1 MSKKFRL
8 LALFMAIVIS
18 TATLASC
25 SGKKQGTTGT
35 DSKGGAAS
43 TADSASND
51 EDSAS
56 NENDASG
63 SVEEPDNNATT
74 SNGGGTTPNTNTNS
88 HTTTPGKNSLENN
101 VYTSGFPIVNK
112 PVTLRIMVEKT
123 DMHTK
128 GFDSMAFNTDYQKKT
143 GVTIKWETYAS
154 SERSTKKTTALAS
167 GNYPDVMCMIDAF
180 RSSEIVKYGD
190 AGLLLDISGDLAKWA
205 PNVKKAIDSDSSVK
219 NSVTTSNGKVYS
231 VPSVS
236 SVEDHMVFPKKM
248 YINKKWLDTL
258 GLKMPTTYAEFTSVM
273 RKFKDG
279 DPNGNGIKDEI
290 PFAVDNFNPMIAGA
304 PQGIEWR
311 WDTDRMYVDES
322 GKVGYFMATDAYR
335 SSIKFLKTLYS
346 ENLLDRNVFE
356 GEKQV
361 KTVTQKGNVGC
372 FIELAGAISLSE
384 NVINDYVLLP
394 PLKADDNSKPTVMT
408 NRRGQVIPFSMV
420 ITASAAKDQ
429 KKEIALRWI
438 DYFFTPD
445 GYIYEQNGPASGGY
459 YKINADK
466 TLEVVSVKKNG
477 KLTKKTDSERYQVA
491 PGYVLPSWYTTEAK
505 NKWKNLSDSE
515 MTITDKYFKN
525 VDEKQAISTYSKYM
539 HKRYIGNL
547 FFSKAD
553 DAKLTSY
560 ETNLHSYA
568 YTTGTAFVKGEQNV
582 DTEWNNY
589 LNELKNKDVNGL
601 IELYQKAYNAQK

>member
-8 LALFMAIVIS
+8 LALFMAIAIS
-18 TATLASC
+18 SATLASC
-25 SGKKQGTTGT
+25 NGKDKDT
-35 DSKGGAAS
+35 AS
-43 TADSASND
+43 TASNSSTASEADSVSDDDTTDSSTEETSDSATD
-51 EDSAS
+51 IG
-56 NENDASG
+56 SG
-63 SVEEPDNNATT
+63 DITT
-74 SNGGGTTPNTNTNS
+74 SSKGSTGT
-88 HTTTPGKNSLENN
+88 TTTPSGGKTLENN

-128 GFDSMAFNTDYQKKT
+128 GFDNMAFNTDYQKKT

-154 SERSTKKTTALAS
+154 SERHTKKTTALAS
-167 GNYPDVMCMIDAF
+167 GNYPDIMCMIDAF

-190 AGLLLDISGDLAKWA
+190 AGLLLDISNDLAKWA

-219 NSVTTSNGKVYS
+219 NSDTTPSGKIYS

-236 SVEDHMVFPKKM
+236 SVEDHMLFPEKM

-258 GLKMPTTYAEFTSVM
+258 GLKIPTTYAEFTSVM

-322 GKVGYFMATDAYR
+322 GKVGYFMASDAYR

-356 GEKQV
+356 GKKQV

-384 NVINDYVLLP
+384 SVINDYVLLP
-394 PLKADDNSKPTVMT
+394 PLKADDKSQPTVMT
-408 NRRGQVIPFSMV
+408 NRRGQVMPFSMV
-420 ITASAAKDQ
+420 ITASAEKDQ

-445 GYIYEQNGPASGGY
+445 GYIYEQYGPTSGGY
-459 YKINADK
+459 YKTNADK
-466 TLEVVSVKKNG
+466 TLEVVSVTKNG
-477 KLTKKTDSERYQVA
+477 KLTKKTDEERYQVA

-505 NKWKNLSDSE
+505 NKWRTLSDSE
-515 MTITDKYFKN
+515 MTVNEKYFKN
-525 VDEKQAISTYSKYM
+525 VDEKQAISTYSKYI
-539 HKRYIGNL
+539 HKNYIGNL

-553 DAKLTSY
+553 DTKLTSY
-560 ETNLHSYA
+560 ENNLHSYA
-568 YTTGTAFVKGEQNV
+568 YNTGMAFVKGEQNI

-589 LNELKNKDVNGL
+589 LNELKNKDLNGL